1 MRALLLSIVAG
12 ALGVAAAWGATT
24 YEFRKPEQVVP
35 VRDPTAAQAKVVVEG
50 GSVFHFGTM
59 QVGDTQKHVFVLRNI
74 GNAPLELTAG
84 QPSCKC
90 TVSEFSAEPVAPG
103 ESREVL
109 LTWKPAGAEEKFRQ
123 RAPIFTNDPEQRE
136 ITLSIAGRV
145 AEFFKLE
152 PNPLSLGH
160 FSPTETSTH
169 EINVWGY
176 QPTPWKFKGYE
187 CLEADNAEFFSIA
200 ARDMTAEEIARSAGA
215 VNGQV
220 LTLTVKAGLPL
231 GSVRQRVSIT
241 SHDEQSKPAELSITG
256 KAVGDISVV
265 GKEFNGDGDY
275 VDLGN
280 IPASAG
286 KKSRLSLL
294 VKGAH
299 RSQVKFT
306 IKGVDP
312 QSSLRVTLGEP
323 LPQGKSVSWP
333 LVLEIPPD
341 TEPVNR
347 LGSELGRLGR
357 IELETGTSEVPPCVV
372 RVRFAVTAE

>member
-1 MRALLLSIVAG
+1 MMIVADRKVSLVLTG
-12 ALGVAAAWGATT
+12 NGDVLEPEHGVTGIGSGGNYALAAA
-24 YEFRKPEQVVP
+24 
-35 VRDPTAAQAKVVVEG
+35 
-50 GSVFHFGTM
+50 
-59 QVGDTQKHVFVLRNI
+59 
-74 GNAPLELTAG
+74 
-84 QPSCKC
+84 
-90 TVSEFSAEPVAPG
+90 
-103 ESREVL
+103 
-109 LTWKPAGAEEKFRQ
+109 
-123 RAPIFTNDPEQRE
+123 RAMID
-136 ITLSIAGRV
+136 L
-145 AEFFKLE
+145 
-152 PNPLSLGH
+152 
-160 FSPTETSTH
+160 
-169 EINVWGY
+169 
-176 QPTPWKFKGYE
+176 
-187 CLEADNAEFFSIA
+187 
-200 ARDMTAEEIARSAGA
+200 DMTAEEIARSAGA